1 MCEKHDPLAAI
12 IAAAMPHMA
21 GRPAAASHAGGPV
34 AARPGPQAEPPQQ
47 VQQAQ
52 QVLRPVNPVKPV
64 IHNVAS
70 ANAEVQASRRRR
82 LWELGHACHCPLV
95 GVGFPLGVLRK
106 LVDKVTN
113 GKVLADDYEVHVGA
127 VTECATRNRLSEA
140 LQKELERRYAP
151 VLLRFR
157 AAKTTEQVADLWRA
171 AVAAGDV
178 AGAFWAGL
186 THPRCSPE
194 VEEQMCRDLHMVQ
207 HQAGACVRADITKFN
222 ATLLENTRLAQELAK
237 SQQRAA
243 ALLAEK
249 SADAE
254 KHASQLMQLRAQ
266 VVGKDSLV
274 DSLRTELEQLRESI
288 PGLETRAR
296 LADRLQQMD
305 ERERAMRQQI
315 ADLRLEL
322 ARAVEAPAPMPIQ
335 EETRQVVEHVMKMP
349 LRLSERAVL
358 CVGGRSGNVATYREL
373 IEREGAQFSHHDGGL
388 EDNANRLDASLA
400 AADLVICQTGCI
412 SHSAYWRVKDYCKRN
427 GKRCVFIDNPSISS
441 LARGLEQASAD

>member
-12 IAAAMPHMA
+12 IAAAMPQMA
-21 GRPAAASHAGGPV
+21 GRPAA
-34 AARPGPQAEPPQQ
+34 GPQTSEPVQPPQQ
-47 VQQAQ
+47 V
-52 QVLRPVNPVKPV
+52 LRPVKPV

-70 ANAEVQASRRRR
+70 ANAEAQASRRRR

-305 ERERAMRQQI
+305 ERERIMRQQI

-322 ARAVEAPAPMPIQ
+322 ARAVEAPMPIQ

-412 SHSAYWRVKDYCKRN
+412 SHSAYWRVKDYCKRT
-427 GKRCVFIDNPSISS
+427 GTRCVFIDNPSISS
-441 LARGLEQASAD
+441 LARGLEQAGAEP